1 MRSSSSARSHGGCIN
16 PAMSQV
22 KPLTCVAHHRDRANP
37 RDIGTNDAM
46 GEFSLTA
53 IDSLSTMVVMAASS
67 DVEAQRFWEVVEEL
81 ARIYW

>member
-1 MRSSSSARSHGGCIN
+1 M
-16 PAMSQV
+16 P
-22 KPLTCVAHHRDRANP
+22 HHRDRSDP

-53 IDSLSTMVVMAASS
+53 IDTLSTLAVMGASGPAEAAS
-67 DVEAQRFWEVVEEL
+67 FWAAASEL

>member
-1 MRSSSSARSHGGCIN
+1 
-16 PAMSQV
+16 
-22 KPLTCVAHHRDRANP
+22 
-37 RDIGTNDAM
+37 M

-53 IDSLSTMVVMAASS
+53 IDSLSTMAVMAQSS